1 LIILPD
7 FVLLSRASLE
17 EKFTGV
23 DSEENCLNPQW
34 FKQYP
39 HEVAYRY
46 NSRGFR
52 DAEWPDDLHHAI
64 WCIGDSFSVGL
75 GSPLHH
81 TWPNVLQRKTQTRCI
96 NVSLSGASNQWLARK
111 IVSLSQSFMPRCV
124 IVHWSFI
131 HRRES
136 SESMPI
142 KTLDIA
148 WKTFYN
154 KIKDPTW
161 PNCATVLDFDQLPEL
176 IKKEILEIHAG
187 PVEHALCVA
196 REYLNDEHRRLHF
209 DIDSDEQDDVEHTIN
224 CILRV
229 HDLGINII
237 HSFIPGFASESAAK
251 QIVDRLDQ
259 LQCRYIAPFSKLD
272 LARDGKHYDL
282 LTAEFFTD
290 QIIQLI

>member
-1 LIILPD
+1 MTLPD
-7 FVLLSRASLE
+7 FVLLSRANLE

-52 DAEWPDDLHHAI
+52 DAEWPDNLHNVI
-64 WCIGDSFSVGL
+64 WCVGDSFSVGL

-81 TWPNVLQRKTQTRCI
+81 TWPNILQRKTQTRCV

-111 IVSLSQSFMPRCV
+111 IESLSQSLMPRCV

-136 SESMPI
+136 SESIPTKI
-142 KTLDIA
+142 LDIA
-148 WKTFYN
+148 FKEFYN
-154 KIKDPTW
+154 KIKDPAW
-161 PNCATVLDFDQLPEL
+161 PNCTTANDFNQLPEL
-176 IKKEILEIHAG
+176 IKKEILEIHSG
-187 PVEHALCVA
+187 PVERALCVA
-196 REYLNDEHRRLHF
+196 HEYLNDEHRRLHF
-209 DIDSDEQDDVEHTIN
+209 DLDSNEQDDIEDIIN
-224 CILRV
+224 CVLRV
-229 HDLGINII
+229 HELEINVI
-237 HSFIPGFASESAAK
+237 HSFIPGFASESAAT
-251 QIVDRLDQ
+251 QIVNRLDQ
-259 LQCRYIAPFSKLD
+259 LGCCYIAPFGKLD
-272 LARDGKHYDL
+272 LARDGKHYDI

-290 QIIQLI
+290 KLIKLI